1 MKLFEI
7 YAELGLE
14 TGKFVAGINGAG
26 KTAKAF
32 ASSLGSSVS
41 ATTVMMGNLMSG
53 AVQKGAQYV
62 KEFAGIGLEY
72 NNTMETYVTNF
83 KTMLGGSSEA
93 AQKLTSDLET
103 MAAKTPFAMS
113 DLADATQTLLSFG
126 QDSGTVLDT
135 LQSLGDI
142 AMGDAGKLSSLT
154 LAFAQASS
162 SGKLMGQDLMQMIN
176 AGFNPLQSIIDR
188 TGASMGDLKDFMS
201 NGKASADLKKQMKAA
216 QKEVNQLGNAASDG
230 AKLLA
235 QMAKDG
241 VISAE
246 TLGMIFEMET
256 SPGGR
261 YYNAMQAASETF
273 SGMLS
278 TLQDDSAA
286 LLGKVFKPMTN
297 WLKEEMIPRASQF
310 IANVNKGFDVGGI
323 EGAWSAAK
331 GTIVGYLTEM
341 GDAAYETGTNFLG
354 KILTGLTGD
363 TVTGEE
369 IRGVIG
375 GVFGAGGTAIKDVLS
390 AASTFFSDLDEK
402 LGDPD
407 ASIGEK
413 IAGVFTAGFTAL
425 NSLLTAS
432 GTFMLDLYAAITGD
446 TTKAQDIKDFFS
458 KLGTDAVDAF
468 NAANTTAGDFLNGFY
483 SALTADEGGNRQNII
498 TYFEGLWADVGKTA
512 TSAKSAAADLL
523 SELYEFL
530 SGKEATAENVGGTA
544 GTLVKGVGTFV
555 SGAANAT
562 SDVTGA
568 LANWIDGIQEG
579 DADKRKEAGVQQL
592 TGIATAA
599 TALMQ
604 LGVDVI
610 DAFRGEGATE
620 AWMAEASG
628 FNEARREKAAQLGI
642 TVEELDRMGLSV
654 SSGSGGP
661 QLGYTQDPGILEGWQ
676 KAQEQNAEVIKSQ
689 ADLIS
694 MIGNM
699 WGDASM
705 LGLTESQLD
714 DWLNIISSGKKDDEY
729 FSVAQAVMEAFRQY
743 KDDDDSEQAP
753 AVPSVTVNV
762 TLNGEEIGAS
772 IEEQVTDG
780 VTGRIMRQ
788 IKQAKLVT
796 A

>member
-1 MKLFEI
+1 MAKLFEI
-7 YAELGLE
+7 YAELALE
-14 TGKFVAGINGAG
+14 TGKFMAGINGAG

-41 ATTVMMGNLMSG
+41 ATTVMMGNLMSS

-142 AMGDAGKLSSLT
+142 AMGDASKLSSLT

-216 QKEVNQLGNAASDG
+216 QKEVNQIGNAASDG

-235 QMAKDG
+235 QMAKEG

-297 WLKEEMIPRASQF
+297 WLKEEMIPKASQF

-323 EGAWSAAK
+323 KGAWSAAK

-341 GDAAYETGTNFLG
+341 GGAAYETGTNFLG

-363 TVTGEE
+363 AVTGEA
-369 IRGVIG
+369 IRDVIG
-375 GVFGAGGTAIKDVLS
+375 DIWTDAKSGIDTLVTAGSGLLKGIYNGLS
-390 AASTFFSDLDEK
+390 GDTEGKSNIITFFSDLWTDISG
-402 LGDPD
+402 L
-407 ASIGEK
+407 ASE
-413 IAGVFTAGFTAL
+413 
-425 NSLLTAS
+425 TAS
-432 GTFMLDLYAAITGD
+432 AVGGMLGAI
-446 TTKAQDIKDFFS
+446 
-458 KLGTDAVDAF
+458 
-468 NAANTTAGDFLNGFY
+468 Y
-483 SALTADEGGNRQNII
+483 E
-498 TYFEGLWADVGKTA
+498 TA
-512 TSAKSAAADLL
+512 T
-523 SELYEFL
+523 
-530 SGKEATAENVGGTA
+530 GKEATAENVGTDIGH
-544 GTLVKGVGTFV
+544 
-555 SGAANAT
+555 AANVT
-562 SDVTGA
+562 SGTTRAVWAGLNAAANMVTYVLSDDEAKKAEA
-568 LANWIDGIQEG
+568 LASAVQDAEESMENYKKVSKNFWAVVPEGSAFSEVAHGAEDFLVDTGLMNVPGLVGPLMAHKYDAENPTDTRDYNGLFGPVVDLISGLAGI
-579 DADKRKEAGVQQL
+579 
-592 TGIATAA
+592 
-599 TALMQ
+599 
-604 LGVDVI
+604 
-610 DAFRGEGATE
+610 
-620 AWMAEASG
+620 
-628 FNEARREKAAQLGI
+628 REKTRDAS
-642 TVEELDRMGLSV
+642 EEMEAE
-654 SSGSGGP
+654 GSGGGGGGGGDLAEAVAALSEAAAGLADAAASAAAGALSGAKVEMDGQTVG
-661 QLGYTQDPGILEGWQ
+661 QLILP
-676 KAQEQNAEVIKSQ
+676 AV
-689 ADLIS
+689 
-694 MIGNM
+694 
-699 WGDASM
+699 AS
-705 LGLTESQLD
+705 GL
-714 DWLNIISSGKKDDEY
+714 
-729 FSVAQAVMEAFRQY
+729 ARQY
-743 KDDDDSEQAP
+743 RQA
-753 AVPSVTVNV
+753 AVAMP
-762 TLNGEEIGAS
+762 
-772 IEEQVTDG
+772 
-780 VTGRIMRQ
+780 
-788 IKQAKLVT
+788 
-796 A
+796 